1 MAWNQVRALLG
12 KVVVGALPG
21 VIAGGIAIFVS
32 WNFVSQHREESG
44 KSCSTR
50 PCFVILDTRT
60 KDMNERLLKIES
72 KSHPSTAKRFNSDD
86 ANALELRMIK
96 CHNRVDWKFCL
107 AEEKAKY
114 ERSKK

>member
-1 MAWNQVRALLG
+1 MNSFFGR
-12 KVVVGALPG
+12 VVVGSLPGIIAG
-21 VIAGGIAIFVS
+21 VIAVAIS

-44 KSCSTR
+44 KACSSR
-50 PCFVILDTRT
+50 PCFVMLDTRVN
-60 KDMNERLLKIES
+60 DLNDRLLKIES
-72 KSHPSTAKRFNSDD
+72 KSHPSTSKRFNSDD

-96 CHNRVDWKFCL
+96 CHNREDWKLCL